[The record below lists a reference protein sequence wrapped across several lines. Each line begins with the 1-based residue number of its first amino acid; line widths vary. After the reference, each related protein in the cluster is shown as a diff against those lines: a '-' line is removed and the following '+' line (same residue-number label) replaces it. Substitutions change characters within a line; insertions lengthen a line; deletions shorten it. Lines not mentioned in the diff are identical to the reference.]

1 MCELLKFYDDHSK
14 NDRMSSFANHACFIR
29 DLHDE
34 KWTDIMHQ
42 RRIPEWLRHAPAP
55 SVRGFAMLAGTEAM
69 ARGILISVMPLEMY
83 RALRDAALVSEVYF
97 MVGLLSLI
105 TGLMVPFVSRFMPR
119 RWIYVSGC
127 AMFAGGA
134 TLGAQGGAL
143 GMIGA
148 LALITAATVTI
159 FVCFNT
165 YVLDYIAKTELGRC
179 ETSRMFYS
187 ALGWT
192 MGPWLGVTLLGIWRP
207 LPFIMAAAAA
217 LTMMG
222 LFLYMR
228 LGNGRLITRARRPA
242 PNPLAWLPR
251 FFAQPRLV
259 AGWVFAVIRSCGWWA
274 YVVYLPIFAVEQGL
288 GEDLG
293 GMLLSV
299 SNGMLFLTPLML
311 RWMQRHSIRHAV
323 RAGFLMSGLLFV
335 FGAVLSG
342 LPWLTIASLGCASVF
357 LVLLDVSAGLPFL
370 MAVKPSE
377 RTEMSAIYASFRDVS
392 GILTPGAAWLV
403 LLVAPLAG
411 VFAVSGIG
419 LMGCWH
425 LARRLH
431 PRLGAVRVPIE
442 AKAALNIPL
451 PLTRKTG

>member
-1 MCELLKFYDDHSK
+1 
-14 NDRMSSFANHACFIR
+14 
-29 DLHDE
+29 
-34 KWTDIMHQ
+34 MHQ

-55 SVRGFAMLAGTEAM
+55 SVRGFATLAGTEAM

-97 MVGLLSLI
+97 LVGILSLV

-119 RWIYVSGC
+119 RWIYVMGC

-148 LALITAATVTI
+148 LALITAATVTV
-159 FVCFNT
+159 FVCFNA
-165 YVLDYIAKTELGRC
+165 YVLDFIAKTELGRC

-192 MGPWLGVTLLGIWRP
+192 VGPWLGVTLLGVWRP
-207 LPFIMAAAAA
+207 LPFMIAGVAA
-217 LTMMG
+217 LTMMV

-242 PNPLAWLPR
+242 PNPLAWMPR

-259 AGWVFAVIRSCGWWA
+259 AGWIFAVIRSCGWWA
-274 YVVYLPIFAVEQGL
+274 YVVYLPIFALEQGL

-311 RWMQRHSIRHAV
+311 RWMQRRSIRHAV

-335 FGAVLSG
+335 FGAALSG
-342 LPWLTIASLGCASVF
+342 LPWVTVACLACASVF

-403 LLVAPLAG
+403 LLIAPLPG
-411 VFAVSGIG
+411 IFVVSGVG

-431 PRLGAVRVPIE
+431 PRLGAVRVAMEQGPS
-442 AKAALNIPL
+442 LNIPL
-451 PLTRKTG
+451 PLSQKTG